1 MNKYLNVNRELVESR
16 FEITQF
22 HRRATLAIQSDKE
35 EKKHYSN
42 TCIVFQTKLRTDS

>member
-35 EKKHYSN
+35 KN
-42 TCIVFQTKLRTDS
+42 TILTHASFYKQN